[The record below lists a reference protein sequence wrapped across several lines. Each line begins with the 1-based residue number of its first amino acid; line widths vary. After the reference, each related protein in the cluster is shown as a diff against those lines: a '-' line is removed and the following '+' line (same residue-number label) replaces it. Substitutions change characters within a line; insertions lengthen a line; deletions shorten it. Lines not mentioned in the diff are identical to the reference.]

1 MVGVQGLLLFFLDGN
16 GNFFLGWSGKLI
28 PKVGTKLCR
37 RLEDCWVG

>member
-16 GNFFLGWSGKLI
+16 GNFFLGWSGKLR
-28 PKVGTKLCR
+28 VGTKLCR